1 MIQET
6 AGSWDEGTWMT
17 KQLIIFLLDFNA
29 GRIYPY

>member
-17 KQLIIFLLDFNA
+17 KQLIIFLDFNA